1 MIAYGY
7 VAPAVGGVP
16 VVLYRVLGTPG
27 DVRCDVGP
35 SVPEQL
41 VRGDEESFLCLR
53 PRSSLDVGAEVVV
66 PALAALLASAR
77 VEEPGDL

>member
-1 MIAYGY
+1 MSHGY
-7 VAPAVGGVP
+7 VAPAAGDVP
-16 VVLYRVLGTPG
+16 VVLDRVLGAAW

-35 SVPEQL
+35 PVTEQL

-66 PALAALLASAR
+66 PALAALLARAR
-77 VEEPGDL
+77 VEEERGDL

>member
-16 VVLYRVLGTPG
+16 VVLDGVLGTPR
-27 DVRCDVGP
+27 DVRGDVGP
-35 SVPEQL
+35 PVTEGL
-41 VRGDEESFLCLR
+41 VRGDEESFLFLR